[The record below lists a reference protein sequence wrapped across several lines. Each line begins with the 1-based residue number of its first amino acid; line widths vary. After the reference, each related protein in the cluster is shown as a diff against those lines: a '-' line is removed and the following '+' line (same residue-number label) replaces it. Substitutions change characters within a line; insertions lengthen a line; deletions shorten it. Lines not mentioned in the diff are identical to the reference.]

1 MSDVSII
8 DYGLSFQQEQF
19 ALEYLDNGRNAKQ
32 AALYA
37 GYAFPEVAGHR
48 LCKNVKVA
56 RFIRDRRDEQLRL
69 KHMTKDRV
77 LEELAVIAGFDLG
90 EVMSVDADGNPHLD
104 MSLATRE
111 HTRALNSFETERE
124 ALMDGKGKDARQIG
138 TITKVK
144 IKTHD
149 KLRALQMLADYLGIT
164 KQAQVNV
171 QVNLDFGERMEA
183 RRLRAL
189 EGKTDG

>member
-1 MSDVSII
+1 MSEKPKSVSII

-19 ALEYLDNGRNAKQ
+19 ALEYLANGRNAKQ

-37 GYAFPEVAGHR
+37 GYASPEVTGHR

-56 RFIRDRRDEQLRL
+56 SFIRDRRDEQLRL
-69 KHMTKDRV
+69 QHLTKDRV
-77 LEELAVIAGFDLG
+77 LEEIAVVAGFDLG
-90 EVMSVDADGNPHLD
+90 EVMSVDADGNPYLD
-104 MSLATRE
+104 MRKATSA
-111 HTRALNSFETERE
+111 HTRALQSFETEHVS
-124 ALMDGKGKDARQIG
+124 LTG
-138 TITKVK
+138 TGRGRLSKVK
-144 IKTHD
+144 IKAHD
-149 KLRALQMLADYLGIT
+149 KLKALGMLADHFGIT

-189 EGKTDG
+189 EGK

>member
-1 MSDVSII
+1 MSEQANSVSII

-19 ALEYLDNGRNAKQ
+19 ALEYLANGRNAKQ

-48 LCKNVKVA
+48 LCKTVKVA
-56 RFIRDRRDEQLRL
+56 RFIRDKRDEQLRL
-69 KHMTKDRV
+69 SHMTKDMV
-77 LEELAVIAGFDLG
+77 LEELAHIAGFDLG
-90 EVMSVDADGNPHLD
+90 RVMTNGALD
-104 MSLATRE
+104 PSKMAGE
-111 HTRALNSFETERE
+111 HTRALSSVEH
-124 ALMDGKGKDARQIG
+124 GKAG
-138 TITKVK
+138 TKV
-144 IKTHD
+144 KTHD

-189 EGKTDG
+189 EGK